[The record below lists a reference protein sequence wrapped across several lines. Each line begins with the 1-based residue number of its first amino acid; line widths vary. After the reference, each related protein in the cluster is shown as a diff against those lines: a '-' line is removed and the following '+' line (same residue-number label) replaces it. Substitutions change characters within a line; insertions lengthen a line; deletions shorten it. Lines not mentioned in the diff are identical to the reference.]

1 MMIVFA
7 IRCSIKL
14 LRLLGFFLL
23 ALYRRIRG
31 VGPFYSF
38 FFLMG
43 IFGKKP
49 VKTEENCPLF
59 AFLEVHTESS
69 IVCWGFLLALKGCH
83 IY

>member
-38 FFLMG
+38 FFSNG
-43 IFGKKP
+43 DIWKETSKD
-49 VKTEENCPLF
+49 
-59 AFLEVHTESS
+59 
-69 IVCWGFLLALKGCH
+69 
-83 IY
+83 